1 MGNKTSKVDYCKV
14 DTPLK
19 CVLENFDLLYTR
31 KVKKSYFGHITKK
44 QLQILCEQK
53 WPTLGVEWPPEGT
66 FDPEV
71 AWALYGA
78 VIRLPNLMY
87 QFRYIVPW
95 AQATSKPPVWMKEYI
110 IVNGLHFPLPRPPQ
124 SQPQLQPL
132 TQPPPQSEPLS
143 QPPTQSPP
151 QPQPLTQPPTQSL
164 PQSQPLSQPPTQS
177 PPQPQPLTQPQPP
190 PQPQPLTQPPPQH
203 QAVSQPCNVCVPFT
217 STDLHNQNIQNRP
230 SSTNASCIDVV
241 PLTTIDLLNWRAQY
255 PPFSTDP
262 KPLISLVES
271 IFLIYHPSLDD
282 CKRILYVLFTREERE
297 RILTEASKAFP
308 GFSELSGELVLL
320 RESPDWNSRVEKGR
334 KSHRVYHQA
343 LLEGLKL
350 AARKPTD
357 LSKVAAVRQ
366 GTNESPSEFLERLLE
381 AYREYTTIDPEDP
394 IFLSSVDLTFIF
406 QSAPDIRDA
415 IQNMHDY
422 PNMSRSE
429 LLEIAQDVFNNRE
442 YKQEQLLI
450 RQLTK
455 AITSAQQCAACSPG
469 QRTYNGRSKPLRRN
483 QCAYC
488 KELGHWKH
496 ECPQQRWVGPPWPKP
511 RFA

>member
-19 CVLENFDLLYTR
+19 CVLENFDLLYSR
-31 KVKKSYFGHITKK
+31 KIKRITKE
-44 QLQILCEQK
+44 QLQALCEQK
-53 WPTLGVEWPPEGT
+53 WPSLGVEWPPEGT
-66 FDPEV
+66 FDPKV
-71 AWALYGA
+71 AWAVYEA
-78 VIRLPNLMY
+78 VLKLPNLMN
-87 QFRYIVPW
+87 QLGYILPW

-110 IVNGLHFPLPRPPQ
+110 IVNGLHPPSPRPPQ

-132 TQPPPQSEPLS
+132 TQPPPQSQPLS
-143 QPPTQSPP
+143 QPQSPP
-151 QPQPLTQPPTQSL
+151 QSKPLT
-164 PQSQPLSQPPTQS
+164 QPPTQS

-190 PQPQPLTQPPPQH
+190 PQPKPLTQSPPQH
-203 QAVSQPCNVCVPFT
+203 QAVSQPCDVCVPFT

-241 PLTTIDLLNWRAQY
+241 PLTTIDLLNWKAQY

-262 KPLISLVES
+262 KPLTSLVES

-282 CKRILYVLFTREERE
+282 CKRIFYVLFTSEERE

-308 GFSELSGELVLL
+308 GLSELPDRLL
-320 RESPDWNSRVEKGR
+320 LLWQSADWNSRIEKGR
-334 KSHRVYHQA
+334 KSLREYYQV
-343 LLEGLKL
+343 LLQGLKL

-366 GTNESPSEFLERLLE
+366 GKDELPSAFLERLLE

-394 IFLSSVDLTFIF
+394 IFLSTVDLTFIF
-406 QSAPDIRDA
+406 QSAPDIRDV
-415 IQNMHDY
+415 ILNMDEY
-422 PNMSRSE
+422 PSMSRLE

-442 YKQEQLLI
+442 YKQQQLLI

-455 AITSAQQCAACSPG
+455 AITSAHN
-469 QRTYNGRSKPLRRN
+469 QRSRPLRRN

>member
-31 KVKKSYFGHITKK
+31 KVKKSYFGHITKEK
-44 QLQILCEQK
+44 LQTLCEQK

-66 FDPEV
+66 FDPKV
-71 AWALYGA
+71 AWAVSLA
-78 VIRLPNLMY
+78 VVGRRDLMD
-87 QFRYIVPW
+87 QFGYIVPW
-95 AQATSKPPVWMKEYI
+95 AQATSKPPVWMKKYI
-110 IVNGLHFPLPRPPQ
+110 IVNGLHSPSPRPPQ

-132 TQPPPQSEPLS
+132 TQPP
-143 QPPTQSPP
+143 
-151 QPQPLTQPPTQSL
+151 

-190 PQPQPLTQPPPQH
+190 PQPKPLTQPPPQH
-203 QAVSQPCNVCVPFT
+203 QAVSQPCDVCVPFT
-217 STDLHNQNIQNRP
+217 STDLHNQNTRNRP
-230 SSTNASCIDVV
+230 SSTNSSCIDVV
-241 PLTTIDLLNWRAQY
+241 PLTTIDLLNWKAQY

-262 KPLISLVES
+262 KPLTSLIES

-282 CKRILYVLFTREERE
+282 CKRIFYVLFTTEERE
-297 RILTEASKAFP
+297 RILTEVSKAFP
-308 GFSELSGELVLL
+308 WLPELTGELVLL
-320 RESPDWNSRVEKGR
+320 TQSADWNSRVEKGR
-334 KSHRVYHQA
+334 KSLREYYCA
-343 LLEGLKL
+343 LLVGLKR

-366 GTNESPSEFLERLLE
+366 GKDESPSVFLERLLE

-394 IFLSSVDLTFIF
+394 IFLPSVHMTFVS
-406 QSAPDIRDA
+406 QSAPDIRDTLLN
-415 IQNMHDY
+415 IDEY
-422 PNMSRSE
+422 PSMSRSE

-442 YKQEQLLI
+442 YKQQQLLI

-469 QRTYNGRSKPLRRN
+469 QRTHNRRSRPLRRN

>member
-31 KVKKSYFGHITKK
+31 KVKKSYFGHFTKER
-44 QLQILCEQK
+44 LQTLCEQK

-66 FDPEV
+66 FDPKV
-71 AWALYGA
+71 AWAVYEA
-78 VIRLPNLMY
+78 VIRLPNLMN
-87 QFRYIVPW
+87 QFGYIVPW

-110 IVNGLHFPLPRPPQ
+110 IVNGLHSPSPSPPQ
-124 SQPQLQPL
+124 SRPQLQPL
-132 TQPPPQSEPLS
+132 TQPPPQS
-143 QPPTQSPP
+143 
-151 QPQPLTQPPTQSL
+151 
-164 PQSQPLSQPPTQS
+164 QPLS
-177 PPQPQPLTQPQPP
+177 QPQPP
-190 PQPQPLTQPPPQH
+190 PQPKPLTQPPPQH
-203 QAVSQPCNVCVPFT
+203 QAVSQPCDVCVPFT
-217 STDLHNQNIQNRP
+217 STDLHNRNIQNRP
-230 SSTNASCIDVV
+230 SRTNASCIDVV
-241 PLTTIDLLNWRAQY
+241 PLTTIDLLNWKAQY

-262 KPLISLVES
+262 KPLTSLVES
-271 IFLIYHPSLDD
+271 VFLIYHPSLDD
-282 CKRILYVLFTREERE
+282 CKRIFYVLFTREERE

-308 GFSELSGELVLL
+308 GLSELPGGRVLFGQ
-320 RESPDWNSRVEKGR
+320 SADWNSRVENGG
-334 KSHRVYHQA
+334 KSLREYYQA
-343 LLEGLKL
+343 LLEGLKR
-350 AARKPTD
+350 AAREPID

-366 GTNESPSEFLERLLE
+366 GKNESPSAFLERLLE

-394 IFLSSVDLTFIF
+394 IFLSSVDLAFIF

-415 IQNMHDY
+415 ILNKDEY
-422 PNMSRSE
+422 PSMSRLE

-442 YKQEQLLI
+442 YKQQQLLI

-469 QRTYNGRSKPLRRN
+469 QRTHNQRSRPLRRN

-488 KELGHWKH
+488 KELGHWKP